1 MADVAGERAP
11 IDANLALRSPLRVAA
26 DLTLILSGSIF
37 TGLLTI
43 APSPVLHSIAD
54 HFGDAKFLAQMIMV
68 FPSIGVVLAG
78 FFVGTLIDRYGVR
91 RVLLASAASYAVLGV
106 LGMVLE
112 NLYLLLASRFLLG
125 MAGSGIYGSTFTLA
139 GERYNGPILGKVLG
153 YKGAVGAGGAT
164 LTVLAAGHVAN
175 AFGWRAVF
183 SLYLIAA
190 VAFLLA
196 WGMRDAER
204 KVAHA
209 DAPKQSF
216 KPVIDMWPLFL
227 MMLLIFSATFTTH
240 SQGAFL
246 LRENGVNPTDF
257 KNVIASGSFAYMIA
271 SAVYGHIR
279 GALGGQNVFRI
290 GLACVAMG
298 AFGAAFLNEGAMV
311 TAFCFGLYGLG
322 NGLTAPYLHA
332 MVLERAPTHVR
343 GRASALVSPAHYGGE
358 FINPFIFS
366 VFMLAGGIHAAF
378 AVLGFCMLVAAVMLK
393 PDGWRR
399 LPGSP
404 AAAAMPPA

>member
-1 MADVAGERAP
+1 MADVAGESAP
-11 IDANLALRSPLRVAA
+11 IDANLALRTPLRVAA
-26 DLTLILSGSIF
+26 DLVLILSGSIF

-68 FPSIGVVLAG
+68 VPSVGVVLAG
-78 FFVGTLIDRYGVR
+78 FFVGSLIDRVGVR
-91 RVLLASAASYAVLGV
+91 RVLLVSAASYAVLGA

-139 GERYNGPILGKVLG
+139 GERYNGSILGKVLG

-164 LTVLAAGHVAN
+164 LTVLAAGHLAE

-190 VAFLLA
+190 VVFLLA
-196 WGMRDAER
+196 WGIRDAER
-204 KVAHA
+204 KAVHA

-216 KPVIDMWPLFL
+216 KPVIDMWPIFL
-227 MMLLIFSATFTTH
+227 MMLLIFSATFTPNA
-240 SQGAFL
+240 QGAFL
-246 LRENGVNPTDF
+246 LRENGVNPANF
-257 KNVIASGSFAYMIA
+257 KNIIASSSFAYMIA

-279 GALGGQNVFRI
+279 GLLGGQTVFRI
-290 GLACVAMG
+290 GLMFAFLA
-298 AFGAAFLNEGAMV
+298 AFGSAFLTEGVVVMAL
-311 TAFCFGLYGLG
+311 CFGMHGLG
-322 NGLTAPYLHA
+322 NGLMAPYLHA
-332 MVLERAPTHVR
+332 MVLERAPADVR

-358 FINPFIFS
+358 FINPFIFAT
-366 VFMLAGGIHAAF
+366 FKLAGGIHAAF
-378 AVLGFCMLVAAVMLK
+378 AVLGICMFVAAVLLK

-404 AAAAMPPA
+404 AAAAIPPT

>member
-1 MADVAGERAP
+1 MVDVVSENVPSDESLAG
-11 IDANLALRSPLRVAA
+11 RSPLRVAA
-26 DLTLILSGSIF
+26 DLILILSGSIF

-43 APSPVLHSIAD
+43 APAPVLPSIAD

-68 FPSIGVVLAG
+68 FPSVGVVLAG

-91 RVLLASAASYAVLGV
+91 RVLLVSTASYAVLGA
-106 LGMVLE
+106 LGMFLE
-112 NLYLLLASRFLLG
+112 NLPLLLASRFLLG

-139 GERYNGPILGKVLG
+139 GERYNGSILGKVLG

-164 LTVLAAGHVAN
+164 LTVLAAGQLGA
-175 AFGWRAVF
+175 AYGWRAVF
-183 SLYLIAA
+183 GLYLVAA
-190 VAFLLA
+190 IAFLLA
-196 WGMRDAER
+196 WGISDAAR
-204 KVAHA
+204 KAAPA

-216 KPVIDMWPLFL
+216 KPVIDMWPIFL

-246 LRENGVNPTDF
+246 LRENGVAPADF

-271 SAVYGHIR
+271 SAIYGHIR
-279 GALGGQNVFRI
+279 GALGGQTVFRI
-290 GLACVAMG
+290 GLACVGVG
-298 AFGAAFLNEGAMV
+298 AFGAAFLTSSAVV

-366 VFMLAGGIHAAF
+366 FFALAGGIHQAF
-378 AVLGFCMLVAAVMLK
+378 AVLGACMLIAAFTLR

-404 AAAAMPPA
+404 AAAASPPG